1 MTERCSTSTSLIL
14 SGGSSSTTGQRDAA
28 SLSSRF
34 EFWFGVKIP
43 STFILVSTDFELSAI
58 CKIVKVFLTGTSLQ
72 PSWGPHQTKQALV
85 DWANIFGEQI
95 FLLPASDKT
104 GSGGLSKYFW
114 WQQCW
119 ANVFGDNNVDCLQ
132 SNLVQ
137 MQMCTNFPVQQPL
150 FAFPLIYFR
159 LWSMSYWEAFS
170 SRLFCN
176 PGSGN
181 SIKAYLFQ
189 DASSSCLVM
198 QQQQQQQQERS

>member
-1 MTERCSTSTSLIL
+1 MTERCSTLTLLIL
-14 SGGSSSTTGQRDAA
+14 SGGSFSTTGQRDAA
-28 SLSSRF
+28 SLFSRF

-58 CKIVKVFLTGTSLQ
+58 SKIVKVFLTGTSLQ
-72 PSWGPHQTKQALV
+72 PSWRPHQTKQALV
-85 DWANIFGEQI
+85 DWANI
-95 FLLPASDKT
+95 
-104 GSGGLSKYFW
+104 
-114 WQQCW
+114 
-119 ANVFGDNNVDCLQ
+119 FGDNNVDCLQ

-198 QQQQQQQQERS
+198 QQQQQQRS

>member
-1 MTERCSTSTSLIL
+1 MILRQDDRKMFNFDIADLEWGKFLDDWTKGCRQFVFKVWALIWCQNSFHIYISLNWFWIECNFQNSESFPDRNL
-14 SGGSSSTTGQRDAA
+14 SPA
-28 SLSSRF
+28 
-34 EFWFGVKIP
+34 
-43 STFILVSTDFELSAI
+43 
-58 CKIVKVFLTGTSLQ
+58 FLT
-72 PSWGPHQTKQALV
+72 
-85 DWANIFGEQI
+85 
-95 FLLPASDKT
+95 PASDKT

-119 ANVFGDNNVDCLQ
+119 ANVFGDNNVDWLQ

-137 MQMCTNFPVQQPL
+137 KMQMCTNFPVQQPL

-198 QQQQQQQQERS
+198 QQQQQQRS